1 MTFTL
6 PQHGHW
12 MLHDED
18 LSYQL
23 CQSHSHLPG
32 KESEILQNALYN
44 FYNHLPLWVLCVSV
58 YMYHA
63 KGI

>member
-23 CQSHSHLPG
+23 GQSHSHLPG
-32 KESEILQNALYN
+32 EESEILQNSLYN
-44 FYNHLPLWVLCVSV
+44 NNL
-58 YMYHA
+58 
-63 KGI
+63 